1 MQEENG
7 PVRSWVVHHHS
18 SERDVLVDLEEA
30 DIGFLF
36 LLGGVLGVSRRD
48 CDGCEHAKL
57 GASGG
62 YCRGADK
69 MAAMEVDPFRTGV
82 HGQPPWFEC
91 HLLRRCNVSAA
102 LACCSRRQYGGCLR
116 CRCAVAAST
125 HHMRSSAKR
134 GNARSSA
141 WPLSPMGSPSAD
153 KVCPIGPTAIVL
165 ETTTIPISES
175 VPCQALAARAPDRRP
190 PEELAIAAGRQNHS
204 SRKWSVRFFRPGWT
218 PQLYS
223 PVTKMKPRAERILSA
238 SSSNTS

>member
-36 LLGGVLGVSRRD
+36 LLRGVLGVSRRD

-57 GASGG
+57 SASGG

-69 MAAMEVDPFRTGV
+69 MAAMEVDLFRTGV

-91 HLLRRCNVSAA
+91 HLLCRCNVSAA

-125 HHMRSSAKR
+125 HHMSRVAE
-134 GNARSSA
+134 GTCT
-141 WPLSPMGSPSAD
+141 PPPS
-153 KVCPIGPTAIVL
+153 
-165 ETTTIPISES
+165 
-175 VPCQALAARAPDRRP
+175 
-190 PEELAIAAGRQNHS
+190 QN
-204 SRKWSVRFFRPGWT
+204 RT
-218 PQLYS
+218 
-223 PVTKMKPRAERILSA
+223 
-238 SSSNTS
+238 